1 MIEAVDSAEEA
12 LERARALEKA
22 DDLDGAIAAMSEA
35 VDADPD
41 SIKYRA
47 LRGRLL
53 SMRKKW
59 RAAIRDFDSVLAV
72 KANAPTIL
80 YSRGRARTMIGD
92 FAGAIAD
99 LEGCIAL
106 EPTAADAYR
115 EIGYIRYYHRE
126 LEPALSAFR
135 KALELDPEHYSG
147 LTVHIAD
154 IEQALRGEGQ
164 EPTPGKPCP
173 TAGEE
178 S

>member
-1 MIEAVDSAEEA
+1 MTERTAKDA

-53 SMRKKW
+53 SMRKQW

-72 KANAPTIL
+72 QANAPTIL
-80 YSRGRARTMIGD
+80 YSRGRARAMLD
-92 FAGAIAD
+92 ELDGAIAD
-99 LEGCIAL
+99 FERCIEL
-106 EPTAADAYR
+106 EPTAADALALL
-115 EIGYIRYYHRE
+115 GSIRYYRGELPQALSAYRRAVE
-126 LEPALSAFR
+126 LEPER
-135 KALELDPEHYSG
+135 QHG
-147 LTVHIAD
+147 LAGGHIAE
-154 IEQALRGEGQ
+154 IEAKL
-164 EPTPGKPCP
+164 KPP
-173 TAGEE
+173 